1 MMATWKNAYNP
12 KKNFQPNFKKLFY
25 IKLLNWR
32 HIPIERDIPEWEV
45 QEAIETTC
53 QYENFV

>member
-1 MMATWKNAYNP
+1 MS
-12 KKNFQPNFKKLFY
+12 KKV
-25 IKLLNWR
+25 LNLR

-45 QEAIETTC
+45 QEAIDTTC